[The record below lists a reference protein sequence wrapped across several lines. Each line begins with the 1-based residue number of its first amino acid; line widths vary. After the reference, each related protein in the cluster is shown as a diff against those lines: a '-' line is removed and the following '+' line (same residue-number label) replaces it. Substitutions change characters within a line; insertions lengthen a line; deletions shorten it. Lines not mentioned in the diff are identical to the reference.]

1 MTKRVA
7 LYYPWIHLRS
17 GVERCIL
24 ELVRRSRHDYTVYAS
39 HVDFDGTF
47 PEFRDLK
54 RLVALHPV
62 SVERSL
68 GRAFHAA
75 ATIAAEKL
83 DPSAFDALLVSSE
96 GLGDFITLR
105 NHAKPV
111 LCYCHT
117 LARPVYDPVYRRSL
131 LEQRPAYRLPL
142 ALFRRLY
149 HPANRRAWRHY
160 RHVFANG
167 AEVRR
172 QIVSAGLARPAT
184 VEVVHPGVD
193 EPRLRPA
200 EAAEPYF
207 LFLSRVKWTKNVE
220 LAIRA
225 FQVFRRLHPA
235 AERWRLVVAGD
246 VDRLDGDYLRSLRAL
261 AAGEPRIEF
270 RLDPGTAEIDRLY
283 ERCYAL
289 VFPSLSEPW
298 GMVPVEAMAAGKPV
312 LAVNHAG
319 PTETVEHGVTGF
331 LLEPRPE
338 AFGERMAW
346 LAAHPDE
353 ALRMGAAGV
362 ERARRYTWTAFVS
375 RLDDYV
381 EQHC

>member
-24 ELVRRSRHDYTVYAS
+24 ELVRRSRHEYTVYAS
-39 HVDFDGTF
+39 HVDYDGTF

-117 LARPVYDPVYRRSL
+117 LARPVYDPVYRRIL
-131 LEQRPAYRLPL
+131 LEQRPGYRLPL

-167 AEVRR
+167 SEVRR
-172 QIVSAGLARPAT
+172 QIVSAGLSAADR

-193 EPRLRPA
+193 EARLHPSTA
-200 EAAEPYF
+200 SEPYF

-225 FQVFRRLHPA
+225 FLEFRRMRPSA
-235 AERWRLVVAGD
+235 DGWRLIVAGD
-246 VDRLDGDYLRSLRAL
+246 VDRLDGAYLRSLRDL
-261 AAGEPRIEF
+261 AGPDPAIEF
-270 RLDPGTAEIDRLY
+270 RLDPAAAEIDRLY
-283 ERCYAL
+283 HRCYAL

-298 GMVPVEAMAAGKPV
+298 GMVPVEAMASAKPV

-319 PTETVEHGVTGF
+319 PTETVQDGVTGF

-338 AFGERMAW
+338 AFAERMAW
-346 LAAHPDE
+346 LVEHPED
-353 ALRMGAAGV
+353 ARRMGAA
-362 ERARRYTWTAFVS
+362 AAAIAQRYTWSAFVT
-375 RLDDYV
+375 RLDEYV